1 MARPDVG
8 RGASLPEQRHGP
20 SARPQPIGAEEA
32 LARVRQAVGD
42 RADRIDVNHGHID
55 LACKPDQLL
64 GVMTA
69 LANTP
74 GLECKF
80 LTFLSAIDWS
90 EFGGAEEGKDG
101 AEEGK
106 DGAEE
111 GKKEEGGRRGLEVLV
126 HVYSPDFIVHC
137 NVHVPVDPQ
146 HPVCPSITSLYA
158 GANWHERET
167 HEMFGI
173 VFEGHPRLVNLY
185 LPEDFEG
192 RPLLKSFRLSTRAVK
207 DWPGAKDPEE
217 AAAGGR

>member
-1 MARPDVG
+1 MGSRLAGPDVG
-8 RGASLPEQRHGP
+8 RGVAFPEQRLGP
-20 SARPQPIGAEEA
+20 SARPQPIGSDEA
-32 LARVRQAVGD
+32 LARVRQALGD
-42 RADRIDVNHGHID
+42 RAERIDLNHGQID
-55 LACKPDQLL
+55 LTCRPDQLVS
-64 GVMTA
+64 VMTA
-69 LANTP
+69 LAETP

-90 EFGGAEEGKDG
+90 EFGGAEEEKR

-106 DGAEE
+106 TE
-111 GKKEEGGRRGLEVLV
+111 GNGKRGLEVLV
-126 HVYSPDFIVHC
+126 HVYSPDFVVHC
-137 NVHVPVDPQ
+137 NVHVPVDAE
-146 HPVCPSITSLYA
+146 HPVCPSTTPVYA

-185 LPEDFEG
+185 LSEDFDG
-192 RPLLKSFRLSTRAVK
+192 RPLLKSFRLPTRLVK

>member
-8 RGASLPEQRHGP
+8 RGAALPEQRFGP
-20 SARPQPIGAEEA
+20 SARPQPIGSEEA
-32 LARVRQAVGD
+32 LARVRQALGD
-42 RADRIDVNHGHID
+42 RADRIDVKHGHVD
-55 LACKPDQLL
+55 VTCSPGQLVP
-64 GVMTA
+64 VMTA
-69 LANTP
+69 LAETP

-90 EFGGAEEGKDG
+90 EFGGTEEDKG

-106 DGAEE
+106 TEHE
-111 GKKEEGGRRGLEVLV
+111 GKRGLQVLV
-126 HVYSPDFIVHC
+126 HVYSPDFVVHC
-137 NVHVPVDPQ
+137 NVHVPVDPE
-146 HPVCPSITSLYA
+146 HPVCPSITSIYA
-158 GANWHERET
+158 GASWHERET
-167 HEMFGI
+167 HEMFGV

-192 RPLLKSFRLSTRAVK
+192 RPLLKSFRLNTRVVK

>member
-1 MARPDVG
+1 MARPEVG
-8 RGASLPEQRHGP
+8 RGVALPERRVGP
-20 SARPQPIGAEEA
+20 SARPQAIGSEEA
-32 LARVRQAVGD
+32 LARVRQALGD
-42 RADRIDVNHGHID
+42 RADRIDLNFGQID
-55 LACKPDQLL
+55 LTCTPDQLVP
-64 GVMTA
+64 VMTA
-69 LANTP
+69 LAATP

-90 EFGGAEEGKDG
+90 EFGDE
-101 AEEGK
+101 
-106 DGAEE
+106 
-111 GKKEEGGRRGLEVLV
+111 EEGGSKRGLEVLV
-126 HVYSPDFIVHC
+126 HVYSPDHVVHC
-137 NVHVPVDPQ
+137 NVHVPVDPE
-146 HPVCPSITSLYA
+146 HPVCPSVTSIYA

-192 RPLLKSFRLSTRAVK
+192 RPLLKSFRLTTRVVK